1 MYVCMCVCMYVCM
14 YVRTYVCVYLVCTT
28 ILFIDFEGEVIKN
41 KRKLDKEM
49 KEDKSEIPFS

>member
-1 MYVCMCVCMYVCM
+1 MYVRM
-14 YVRTYVCVYLVCTT
+14 YVRTYVCMYVCVYLVCTT

-41 KRKLDKEM
+41 ERKLDKEM